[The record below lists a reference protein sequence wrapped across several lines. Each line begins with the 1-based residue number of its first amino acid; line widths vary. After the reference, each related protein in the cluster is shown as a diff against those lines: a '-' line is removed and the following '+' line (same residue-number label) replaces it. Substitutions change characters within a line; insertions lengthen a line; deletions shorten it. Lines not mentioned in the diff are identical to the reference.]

1 MYLRSMYESSNGDKW
16 LLGRVSGEPAVFI
29 RHEPNASS
37 GGRPANF
44 GLLEFLAQQQGPQH
58 EALLQLLSRLIDE
71 YLNDDDQAGG

>member
-1 MYLRSMYESSNGDKW
+1 MHLRSMYESSNGDRW
-16 LLGRVSGEPAVFI
+16 FLGREDGEPSVFI

-44 GLLEFLAQQQGPQH
+44 GLLEFMAQQQGPQH
-58 EALLQLLSRLIDE
+58 EALLQLLSRLVAD